1 LSRYFFDL
9 WHKSTIKTK
18 QKQILECDETCS
30 RCYGP
35 NNDQCLA
42 CLDGTF
48 LLNGKCIDDCPI
60 GYYANTTS
68 NKCQGIFIIIVF
80 SLIKYNYETK

>member
-1 LSRYFFDL
+1 MALIDN
-9 WHKSTIKTK
+9 KNK
-18 QKQILECDETCS
+18 KQILECDETCS

-60 GYYANTTS
+60 GYYSNTTS
-68 NKCQGIFIIIVF
+68 NKCQGILFSIKSVKHNKTNIIW
-80 SLIKYNYETK
+80 